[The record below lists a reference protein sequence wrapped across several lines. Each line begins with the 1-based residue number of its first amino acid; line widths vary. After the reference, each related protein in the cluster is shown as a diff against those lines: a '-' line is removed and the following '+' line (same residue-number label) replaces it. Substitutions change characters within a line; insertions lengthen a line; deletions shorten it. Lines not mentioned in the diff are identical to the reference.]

1 MTSLQPINTASRH
14 ADRTSPNDGPW
25 SRTKRLV
32 RPALLIVGLM
42 LVTACRLGDSTGR
55 LTLPA
60 TWLLVALFVV
70 AGWSY
75 PRLIAL
81 GATLGT
87 LFVWS
92 WIEADAA
99 ANWAPLLPGQG
110 VRFVVALW
118 LVSWTS
124 RLRQRLAQAEQLG
137 RLDSLTGLPNR
148 QALVEALDAE
158 LSRTR
163 RFGRP
168 FTVALLDCDG
178 FKGINDRGGHLAG
191 DEVLRRIGIA
201 LRQHT
206 RRYDCVGR
214 LGGDEFLLVLSEV
227 DRESAALIVERLRAA
242 LRHFVE
248 REYPMLTFSLGV
260 VTFRT
265 ANFDWEEC
273 VQQADDAMYAAKRQG
288 PDQTRFEVVD
298 GPTTRTLP
306 LPK

>member
-1 MTSLQPINTASRH
+1 MTTLPPTTPSSRPLEKPVSLDEPRSLVE
-14 ADRTSPNDGPW
+14 
-25 SRTKRLV
+25 RLV
-32 RPALLIVGLM
+32 HPALPIVGLT
-42 LVTACRLGDSTGR
+42 LVTACRLGDTTGR
-55 LTLPA
+55 IALPT
-60 TWLLVALFVV
+60 TWLFVALLVV

-75 PRLIAL
+75 TRQVAL
-81 GATLGT
+81 GATLIA
-87 LFVWS
+87 LFVWC
-92 WIEADAA
+92 WIEAVGT
-99 ANWAPLLPGQG
+99 ANWPQLLPGQCM
-110 VRFVVALW
+110 RFVVALW
-118 LVSWTS
+118 LVVWMS
-124 RLRQRLAQAEQLG
+124 RLRERLAQAYRLA

-178 FKGINDRGGHLAG
+178 FKGINDRGGLLAG
-191 DEVLRRIGIA
+191 DDVLRRIGLA

-227 DRESAALIVERLRAA
+227 DGENAVLVAERLRAA

-248 REYPMLTFSLGV
+248 REYPALTFSLGV

-265 ANFDWEEC
+265 ADCDWDEC
-273 VQQADDAMYAAKRQG
+273 IQQADDAMYAAKRKG

-298 GPTTRTLP
+298 GPTARTLP
-306 LPK
+306 LSK

>member
-1 MTSLQPINTASRH
+1 MTTLPPTTATSHPLERPASLDEPRSR
-14 ADRTSPNDGPW
+14 AEG
-25 SRTKRLV
+25 LA

-42 LVTACRLGDSTGR
+42 LVTACRMGDTTGR
-55 LTLPA
+55 ITLPA
-60 TWLLVALFVV
+60 TWLLVALLVV
-70 AGWSY
+70 AGWSCS
-75 PRLIAL
+75 RQVAL
-81 GATLGT
+81 GATLIS
-87 LFVWS
+87 LLVWC
-92 WIEADAA
+92 WIEAAA
-99 ANWAPLLPGQG
+99 AVNWTELLPGQCM
-110 VRFVVALW
+110 RFVVALW
-118 LVSWTS
+118 LVAWMS
-124 RLRQRLAQAEQLG
+124 RLRERLAQAYRLA

-163 RFGRP
+163 RFDRP

-191 DEVLRRIGIA
+191 DEVLRRIGLA

-227 DRESAALIVERLRAA
+227 DRENAVLIAERLRAA

-248 REYPMLTFSLGV
+248 REFPVLTFSLGV

-265 ANFDWEEC
+265 ADLDWEEC
-273 VQQADDAMYAAKRQG
+273 VQRADDAMYAAKRHG

>member
-1 MTSLQPINTASRH
+1 MTTPPLPTVAERRPETPDSLGAPRSR
-14 ADRTSPNDGPW
+14 AEQW
-25 SRTKRLV
+25 V
-32 RPALLIVGLM
+32 RPALLVVGLI
-42 LVTACRLGDSTGR
+42 LVTACRWGDSTGR
-55 LTLPA
+55 VTLPVTWLFAALLLLAGWTCPRKVALSLTLIS
-60 TWLLVALFVV
+60 LLA
-70 AGWSY
+70 WC
-75 PRLIAL
+75 
-81 GATLGT
+81 
-87 LFVWS
+87 
-92 WIEADAA
+92 WIEASGAA
-99 ANWAPLLPGQG
+99 VWTETLPGQF
-110 VRFVVALW
+110 VRLAVALW
-118 LVSWTS
+118 LVAWMS
-124 RLRQRLAQAEQLG
+124 RLRERLTNAYRLA

-191 DEVLRRIGIA
+191 DEVLRRIGLA

-227 DRESAALIVERLRAA
+227 DGENAVLVAERLRAA

-248 REYPMLTFSLGV
+248 RDYPMLTFSLGV

-265 ANFDWEEC
+265 ADFDWDEC
-273 VQQADDAMYAAKRQG
+273 IQQADDAMYAAKRQG

-298 GPTTRTLP
+298 APTARTLP

>member
-1 MTSLQPINTASRH
+1 MTTPPLPTVAERRPETLDSSDAPRSGVERWLRPVL
-14 ADRTSPNDGPW
+14 
-25 SRTKRLV
+25 LV
-32 RPALLIVGLM
+32 VGLI
-42 LVTACRLGDSTGR
+42 LVTVCRWGDATGR
-55 LTLPA
+55 VSLTA
-60 TWLLVALFVV
+60 TWLFVALLLL
-70 AGWSY
+70 AGWSCS
-75 PRLIAL
+75 RQAALSLSLIS
-81 GATLGT
+81 
-87 LFVWS
+87 LFAWC
-92 WIEADAA
+92 WIEVSAA
-99 ANWAPLLPGQG
+99 AVWTEVLPGQL
-110 VRFVVALW
+110 VRLAVALG
-118 LVSWTS
+118 LVAWMS
-124 RLRQRLAQAEQLG
+124 RLRERLAEAHRLA

-191 DEVLRRIGIA
+191 DEVLRRIGLA

-227 DRESAALIVERLRAA
+227 NGEDAVLVAERLRAA

-248 REYPMLTFSLGV
+248 REYPALTFSLGV

-265 ANFDWEEC
+265 ADLDWDEC

-298 GPTTRTLP
+298 APITRTLP

>member
-1 MTSLQPINTASRH
+1 MTTLQPITTTSRQLEGAASLDEPR
-14 ADRTSPNDGPW
+14 
-25 SRTKRLV
+25 SRVERLA

-42 LVTACRLGDSTGR
+42 LVTACRLADATGR
-55 LTLPA
+55 ITLPT
-60 TWLLVALFVV
+60 TWLLVSLLVV
-70 AGWSY
+70 AGWSCS
-75 PRLIAL
+75 RKAAF
-81 GATLGT
+81 GATLIS
-87 LFVWS
+87 LFAWC
-92 WIEADAA
+92 WIETAAA
-99 ANWAPLLPGQG
+99 ANWTQLLPGQCL
-110 VRFVVALW
+110 RFAVALW
-118 LVSWTS
+118 LVAWIG
-124 RLRQRLAQAEQLG
+124 RLRERLAQAHRLA

-168 FTVALLDCDG
+168 FTVAMLDCDG

-191 DEVLRRIGIA
+191 DEVLRRIGLA

-214 LGGDEFLLVLSEV
+214 LGGDEFLLVLSEI
-227 DRESAALIVERLRAA
+227 DRENAAPVAERLRAA

-248 REYPMLTFSLGV
+248 REYPVLTFSLGV

-265 ANFDWEEC
+265 ADLDWEEC
-273 VQQADDAMYAAKRQG
+273 IQRADEAMYAAKRQG

-298 GPTTRTLP
+298 EPTTRTLP

>member
-1 MTSLQPINTASRH
+1 MSDSLDATRPRAERWLRPIL
-14 ADRTSPNDGPW
+14 
-25 SRTKRLV
+25 LV
-32 RPALLIVGLM
+32 VGLI
-42 LVTACRLGDSTGR
+42 LVTVCRWGDATGR
-55 LTLPA
+55 VSLTA
-60 TWLLVALFVV
+60 TWLFVALLLM
-70 AGWSY
+70 AGWSCS
-75 PRLIAL
+75 RNAAL
-81 GATLGT
+81 GLTLISLLAWGWIDASGAA
-87 LFVWS
+87 VWT
-92 WIEADAA
+92 EA
-99 ANWAPLLPGQG
+99 LSGQL
-110 VRFVVALW
+110 VRFAVALG
-118 LVSWTS
+118 LVAWMS
-124 RLRQRLAQAEQLG
+124 RLRERLTEAYQLA

-168 FTVALLDCDG
+168 FTVAMLDCDG

-191 DEVLRRIGIA
+191 DEVLRRIGLA

-227 DRESAALIVERLRAA
+227 DGENAVLVAERLRAA

-248 REYPMLTFSLGV
+248 RDYPMLTFSLGV

-265 ANFDWEEC
+265 ADLDWDEC
-273 VQQADDAMYAAKRQG
+273 VQQADDAMYAAKRRG